1 MNQICTHRSF
11 LLRPNLN
18 ECKGLQEL
26 SPTRLSNLVQL
37 VAYSHDQNL
46 EKVAKKPIV
55 FRSILM
61 VLTRVLNHGL
71 SRVNH
76 GLVMGWS
83 RVRKTQG
90 FMKTLGFHRKTQC
103 FRSEIT
109 GCHG

>member
-1 MNQICTHRSF
+1 MNQIRTCRSF

-26 SPTRLSNLVQL
+26 SPIRLSNLVQL

-46 EKVAKKPIV
+46 EKIDKKTIV
-55 FRSILM
+55 FRSILR

-90 FMKTLGFHRKTQC
+90 FIQTLGFHRKTQC